1 MRRLVVLVLA
11 ACSSRS
17 PVHEAPVAAIP
28 VDAAAVRTPDAKGTI
43 TVTESDEC
51 GWILDMIY
59 FPVNSV
65 TPAEHQQP
73 VLASTVEMLV
83 CAEQHGQRMFWEV
96 QGHAD
101 ALEPNGLQLSEARA
115 AYIRGELI
123 KGGVPAVALR
133 SIGYGA
139 SLPLDKRTTEMARA
153 KNRRVMFVA
162 LGPRP

>member
-1 MRRLVVLVLA
+1 
-11 ACSSRS
+11 
-17 PVHEAPVAAIP
+17 
-28 VDAAAVRTPDAKGTI
+28 
-43 TVTESDEC
+43 
-51 GWILDMIY
+51 MIY

-65 TPAEHQQP
+65 TPAEHQEP

-83 CAEQHGQRMFWEV
+83 CAEQHGQRRFWEV

-101 ALEPNGLQLSEARA
+101 ALETNALALSEARA

-123 KGGVPAVALR
+123 KRGVPAVALR

-139 SLPLDKRTTEMARA
+139 LQPLDRRTTEMARA